1 VKHRLKQ
8 SGYVVVMMTAL
19 AVAAQAASITLESIN
34 SGVFQYQLTLAP
46 DETVVFD
53 QNQQIT
59 LTGLSGVTAIS
70 PANVG
75 FTSCGFTDSTAC
87 FAEVFMNEIL
97 QNSNPDPSSF
107 DFFTITSTSALVG
120 PVDYT
125 AQAETPF
132 SGQVDGPIAAP
143 EPGSGFLTAVGLI
156 GLLLLAVLF

>member
-1 VKHRLKQ
+1 
-8 SGYVVVMMTAL
+8 MMIAL
-19 AVAAQAASITLESIN
+19 AFTAQAASITLESIN

-46 DETVVFD
+46 DETVIFD

-70 PANVG
+70 PTNVG

-97 QNSNPDPSSF
+97 ENSSSDPSSS
-107 DFFTITSTSALVG
+107 DFFTITSTSPLVG
-120 PVDYT
+120 PVDYN
-125 AQAETPF
+125 AQAEDPF

-143 EPGSGFLTAVGLI
+143 EPGSGLLTAVGLL
-156 GLLLLAVLF
+156 GLLLLAALL